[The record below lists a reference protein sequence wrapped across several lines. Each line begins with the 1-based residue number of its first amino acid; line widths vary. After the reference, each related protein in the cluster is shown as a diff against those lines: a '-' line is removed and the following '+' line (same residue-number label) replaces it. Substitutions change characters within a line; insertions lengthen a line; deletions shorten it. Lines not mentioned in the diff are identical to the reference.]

1 MPVPRDREVVIS
13 KWLQYRNTSQL
24 ALAEA
29 KVNEILAR
37 PQQTEGQKITLI
49 RERFAYYD
57 RLDVTTMLEL
67 AIWRVNIVGNEQDAN
82 TRQARR
88 RSFGS
93 DMNIIIPRV
102 LEYLEG

>member
-1 MPVPRDREVVIS
+1 MANRPPLIRRTVNTHTHTMALPAPWERKLVVS
-13 KWLQYRNTSQL
+13 KWLQYRSPSQL

-67 AIWRVNIVGNEQDAN
+67 
-82 TRQARR
+82 
-88 RSFGS
+88 
-93 DMNIIIPRV
+93 DM
-102 LEYLEG
+102 EGKHCWQ